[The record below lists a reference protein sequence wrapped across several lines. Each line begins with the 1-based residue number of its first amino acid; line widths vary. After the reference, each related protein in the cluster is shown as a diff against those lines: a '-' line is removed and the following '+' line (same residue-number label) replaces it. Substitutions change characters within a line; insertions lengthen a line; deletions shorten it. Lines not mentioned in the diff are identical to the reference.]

1 VDGKSDVTEVSKSLP
16 QIRDRLRRL
25 CALALAIFSLLTLG
39 SFATAGTASAE
50 PAPRSPVTASGTG
63 GRSATVSPGVE
74 LSNEVVNV
82 SWSGFRPTTQQN
94 VYTVIVMQ
102 CKANPVSLDDC
113 FSAEPFPNLTNGNRL
128 LDFTAADGTGSAQ
141 FEVRPAS
148 NLPQLACSA
157 TNPCSILVYENDAL
171 PIQAGGLP
179 SARVVI
185 PISFALSQADC
196 PDITD
201 FDVRADGS
209 ATSASLFYSWAARI
223 CQGDASVVVDY
234 TETSSTTGRENFLSG
249 LIDFG
254 VTALPASEEELSNHP
269 DHREYSYAPVAASA
283 VVVAY
288 NLTDPYTGLRVENLV
303 LSPRLVARL
312 VTNTSMEK
320 FLNDRELL
328 NINPTVLFPT
338 NGVNPILVRAERSAA
353 TTILTSWMSADPE
366 AQKFLADTDRWKVRL
381 NPAYV
386 GYSYPRDSFELVD
399 TDPRY
404 LPRQG
409 QKNIATRMFYG
420 VSPTGTQAEL
430 TSARGVIGII
440 DLPTAKRFGLQV
452 AGLLK
457 PDGTVVRVT
466 DDSILRGI
474 ADADVSA
481 AGTLVADPT
490 PEDPLAYPMIKVD
503 YAMVPKTF
511 DTEKKIAD
519 VRRVLSYA
527 VGDGQNYL
535 PSGFVTLP
543 DAMRAEALKIV
554 ESIGVSETVATTT
567 TTTTTST
574 TTSTTTPSTTTMPV
588 IEVVPVPTTS
598 RPRVATPATTVAP
611 STTTTTSTTT
621 PSSTTSTT
629 TQLPPITVPKP
640 QLSDELASAQ
650 TSSGL
655 LLGLGGL
662 SGAAILGTAP
672 WRKLSIRRKKVVS

>member
-1 VDGKSDVTEVSKSLP
+1 M
-16 QIRDRLRRL
+16 
-25 CALALAIFSLLTLG
+25 LAAFSLVSLT
-39 SFATAGTASAE
+39 SFGAADSALAE

-63 GRSATVSPGVE
+63 GRSGTVSPGVD

-113 FSAEPFPNLTNGNRL
+113 FSADPFPNLSNGNRL
-128 LDFTAADGTGSAQ
+128 LDSTAADGTGSGQ

-148 NLPQLACSA
+148 NLPQLGCSA

-171 PIQAGGLP
+171 PIQAGSLP
-179 SARVVI
+179 AARVVI
-185 PISFALSQADC
+185 PITFAPSQADC
-196 PDITD
+196 PTITD
-201 FDVRADGS
+201 FDVRVDGS
-209 ATSASLFYSWAARI
+209 ATSAGLFYAWAAQI
-223 CQGDASVVVDY
+223 CQGDSSVVLDY

-254 VTALPASEEELSNHP
+254 VTALPATEEELSHHP

-288 NLTDPYTGLRVENLV
+288 NLTDPFTGLRVENLV
-303 LSPRLVARL
+303 VSPRLVARL
-312 VTNTSMEK
+312 VTNSSVET
-320 FLNDRELL
+320 FVRDRELL
-328 NINPTVLFPT
+328 NINPTVRFPT
-338 NGVNPILVRAERSAA
+338 NGMNPILIRAERNAA

-366 AQKFLADTDRWKVRL
+366 AQKFLADADTWRVRL
-381 NPAYV
+381 NSAYV
-386 GYSYPRDSFELVD
+386 GYSYPRDAFELVD
-399 TDPRY
+399 TDPSY

-420 VSPTGTQAEL
+420 VSPTSSQSEL
-430 TSARGVIGII
+430 TSARGVIGIV

-452 AGLLK
+452 AGLLM
-457 PDGTVVRVT
+457 PNGTVVQVT

-474 ADADVSA
+474 ADAEVSA

-511 DTEKKIAD
+511 DSAEKIAD

-527 VGDGQNYL
+527 VGDGQSIL
-535 PSGFVTLP
+535 PSGYVTLP
-543 DAMRAEALKIV
+543 DAMRAKTRKIV
-554 ESIGVSETVATTT
+554 EAIGVPVVATTT
-567 TTTTTST
+567 IARQAVTVPTTRPRITVPQTTVAPTTSST
-574 TTSTTTPSTTTMPV
+574 TTSTTTTTT
-588 IEVVPVPTTS
+588 E
-598 RPRVATPATTVAP
+598 PA
-611 STTTTTSTTT
+611 
-621 PSSTTSTT
+621 
-629 TQLPPITVPKP
+629 PITVPQP
-640 QLSDELASAQ
+640 QLSDDFSGDRS
-650 TSSGL
+650 SSGL

-662 SGAAILGTAP
+662 SGAFILGTAP
-672 WRKLSIRRKKVVS
+672 WRKLGSRRKKVVS